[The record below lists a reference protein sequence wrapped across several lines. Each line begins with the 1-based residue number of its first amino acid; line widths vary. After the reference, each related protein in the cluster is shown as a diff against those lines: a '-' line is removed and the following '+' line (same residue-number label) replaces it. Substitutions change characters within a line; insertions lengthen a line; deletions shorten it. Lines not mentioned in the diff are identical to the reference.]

1 MKNMKKWL
9 LDVLRGMVIG
19 VANIIP
25 GVSGGTMMVSMGIYD
40 TLIYCITHLFKQ
52 LKKSLLTLLP
62 YGVGMVAALAGLSF
76 IITGCM
82 DHFPLPT
89 ACMFIGLILGGV
101 PAIWEEMKHEKK
113 GAVGI
118 VLLILSFALIVGMQL
133 MKTEN
138 VAVIELSVLE
148 VAKLFFL
155 GCIASAT
162 MVIPGVSG
170 SMILMILGYYRPV
183 IDAIKGLMTALQAMD
198 FAALLTNAG
207 ILIPFGV
214 GVVIGIFAIAKL
226 IEWLLHKAKGP
237 TYCVIMGL
245 VVSSPVVVLM
255 EAFANGAQLSFW
267 TAVCSVIT
275 LCAGYAVAYLMSRLD
290 EKVEMEKEE
299 KKA

>member
-1 MKNMKKWL
+1 MIVGHAFFEREEKREMEGRNTLELIRKWNKISL
-9 LDVLRGMVIG
+9 VKRIL
-19 VANIIP
+19 
-25 GVSGGTMMVSMGIYD
+25 MG
-40 TLIYCITHLFKQ
+40 L
-52 LKKSLLTLLP
+52 
-62 YGVGMVAALAGLSF
+62 VV
-76 IITGCM
+76 
-82 DHFPLPT
+82 
-89 ACMFIGLILGGV
+89 
-101 PAIWEEMKHEKK
+101 
-113 GAVGI
+113 GAV
-118 VLLILSFALIVGMQL
+118 
-133 MKTEN
+133 
-138 VAVIELSVLE
+138 
-148 VAKLFFL
+148 L
-155 GCIASAT
+155 G

-198 FAALLTNAG
+198 FAALLSNAG